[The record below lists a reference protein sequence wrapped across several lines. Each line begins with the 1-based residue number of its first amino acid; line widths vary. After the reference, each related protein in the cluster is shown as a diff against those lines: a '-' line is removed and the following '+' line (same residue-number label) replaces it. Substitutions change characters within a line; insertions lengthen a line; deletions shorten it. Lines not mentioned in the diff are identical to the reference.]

1 MTVKL
6 RIGGK
11 QITKNILK
19 NEKNLERI
27 LNLS

>member
-19 NEKNLERI
+19 KEKNLERI